1 MQKKLTI
8 TIDEEVYKGLHAV
21 IGRGRISRFLEDL
34 ARPHV
39 VTRDL
44 EAAYREMA
52 ADSVRESDAEEW
64 GEGLIGDFTDEE
76 G

>member
-21 IGRGRISRFLEDL
+21 VGRGRISRFLEDL

-39 VTRDL
+39 VSRDL
-44 EAAYREMA
+44 EAAYKEMA
-52 ADSVRESDAEEW
+52 ADSVREAEAEEW
-64 GEGLIGDFTDEE
+64 GEGVIEDLSDETR
-76 G
+76 

>member
-39 VTRDL
+39 VPRNLDT
-44 EAAYREMA
+44 AYRDMA
-52 ADSVRESDAEEW
+52 ADSVRESEAEEW
-64 GEGLIGDFTDEE
+64 GEGLIGDLEDDQR
-76 G
+76 